1 MTFFAEAPACGS
13 RGQAKTACPPPPQ
26 AQLLLPKN
34 RTHRLLHKPDNFRS
48 SQQRGLN
55 SAAKDLDRPE
65 RSDLGLKDWRL
76 AQIAPPGFRH
86 RRQFLVRR
94 V

>member
-48 SQQRGLN
+48 SQHAQWSRNGL
-55 SAAKDLDRPE
+55 
-65 RSDLGLKDWRL
+65 GVV
-76 AQIAPPGFRH
+76 G
-86 RRQFLVRR
+86 
-94 V
+94 

>member
-48 SQQRGLN
+48 SQQRDPKVKL
-55 SAAKDLDRPE
+55 E
-65 RSDLGLKDWRL
+65 QLG
-76 AQIAPPGFRH
+76 
-86 RRQFLVRR
+86 RR
-94 V
+94 VR

>member
-48 SQQRGLN
+48 SQHSIGGV
-55 SAAKDLDRPE
+55 AASK
-65 RSDLGLKDWRL
+65 SL
-76 AQIAPPGFRH
+76 ASYPRAWLCDALAAG
-86 RRQFLVRR
+86 V
-94 V
+94 